1 MEVVRQT
8 APGVR
13 KWPVLGSAAAMII
26 MIPVAI
32 LGISLLVIV
41 HEFGHYLM
49 ARAFGMRVTRFSIG
63 FGPTLASFRPRGSDT
78 VFQICAIPFLAYVM
92 IAGMNPAEEFDRSDE
107 SLYPN
112 KGVFARIMAV
122 AGGPLANYIAASVL
136 TFGLAMFA
144 WPDKV
149 VPLEPMTVGMVEAG
163 TPAGKAGLEVNDVIV
178 EANGE
183 AIKNV
188 EDLIRVTRPR
198 AGKATEYVYSRAGK
212 TTAVTITPRDNAGV
226 GQIGVSAKS
235 KEFFRSLSVKEAL
248 WEAVRQPM
256 LISEGTL
263 LGIANMVKQRTTEGL
278 TGPVG
283 MGKAVVE
290 QAQRGLPHYIQILI
304 YISVA
309 LGMFNLLPFPGLDG
323 GRLVF
328 LAYELITRKRANE
341 RVEAMVHAVGIVFLL
356 CVIVLVTWRDIVG

>member
-1 MEVVRQT
+1 
-8 APGVR
+8 
-13 KWPVLGSAAAMII
+13 MIV
-26 MIPVAI
+26 MIPVAVF
-32 LGISLLVIV
+32 GISLLVIV
-41 HEFGHYLM
+41 HELGHYLA

-63 FGPTLASFRPRGSDT
+63 FGPTLASFRPRGSET

-92 IAGMNPAEEFDRSDE
+92 IAGMNPAEEFERDDE
-107 SLYPN
+107 TLYPN
-112 KGVFARIMAV
+112 KGVMARIITV
-122 AGGPLANYIAASVL
+122 GGGPFANYLAASVL
-136 TFGLAMFA
+136 TFCLALFA

-163 TPAGKAGLEVNDVIV
+163 TPAGQAGLRVGDVIL

-183 AIKNV
+183 PIKNV
-188 EDLIRVTRPR
+188 DDLIRVTRPR
-198 AGKATEYVYSRAGK
+198 AQKPTVYVYERDGK
-212 TTAVTITPRDNAGV
+212 SAKVTITPRDNAGV
-226 GQIGVSAKS
+226 GQIGVAAKS
-235 KEFFRSLSVKEAL
+235 KEYFRALSMKEAA
-248 WEAVRQPM
+248 WEAIRQPWF
-256 LISEGTL
+256 ISQGTL
-263 LGIANMVKQRTTEGL
+263 QGIANMVKQRTTEGL

-290 QAQRGLPHYIQILI
+290 QAQRGLPHYVQILI

-328 LAYELITRKRANE
+328 LAYELITRRRANE
-341 RVEAMVHAVGIVFLL
+341 RVEALVHAVGIVFLL